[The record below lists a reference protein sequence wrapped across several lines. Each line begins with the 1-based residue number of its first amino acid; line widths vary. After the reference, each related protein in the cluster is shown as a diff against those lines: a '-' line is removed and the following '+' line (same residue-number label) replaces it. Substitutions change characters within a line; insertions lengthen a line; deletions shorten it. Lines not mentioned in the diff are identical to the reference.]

1 VISPIYV
8 IMNVGMKFRE
18 WLFLCEALDPATRA
32 SLEKADT
39 RRFPDR
45 EFLKRAIEDMD
56 AEREVIPAPDA
67 WRRLNALAASQ
78 GMVVGKEE
86 AALKKLSELMPR
98 GTQEVDRFVQMWRS
112 GGITAAELYSLGF
125 FAARGARRNELDALA
140 RDIAALPANW
150 RKRINFSDRP
160 EISTD
165 NGLSKFE
172 DISDFSSA
180 LHSLAVAPLAADKN
194 LEFDPKT
201 DIRPE
206 RRKDLVIEG
215 GGIWVYKGPDPT
227 MCRLYGKGGKSK
239 DSPNESPWCV
249 AQTSNSHYYF
259 QYRIDRGQTFYFIF
273 DTNKDAND
281 PARRV
286 LAGVSDEPED
296 EEWSDMDNNQ
306 KINGHGGVE
315 QYKRYLAGKLG
326 VGVHELGNKMAPVPA
341 TKAEEMLKWY
351 LDAYTDAA

>member
-1 VISPIYV
+1 
-8 IMNVGMKFRE
+8 MNIRINFRE
-18 WLFLCEALDPATRA
+18 WLILCEALDPATKA

-45 EFLKRAIEDMD
+45 EFLKRAIEDMES
-56 AEREVIPAPDA
+56 EREVIPAPDA
-67 WRRLNALAASQ
+67 WKRLNALAASQ
-78 GMVVGKEE
+78 GMVGGKED
-86 AALKKLSELMPR
+86 ATIKKLSAIMPR
-98 GTQEVDRFVQMWRS
+98 GTQEVDRFVQMWRN

-125 FAARGARRNELDALA
+125 FAARGARRNDLDALA

-150 RKRINFSDRP
+150 RKRINFSDGP

-165 NGLSKFE
+165 NGLSKFD
-172 DISDFSSA
+172 DIGDFSSA

-215 GGIWVYKGPDPT
+215 GGIWVYRGPDPT

-286 LAGVSDEPED
+286 LAGVSDD
-296 EEWSDMDNNQ
+296 SYYEEWSDMDNKQ
-306 KINGHGGVE
+306 KINGHGSVGH
-315 QYKRYLAGKLG
+315 YKKYLADKLG
-326 VGVHELGNKMAPVPA
+326 MSVDELDETMYREPV
-341 TKAEEMLKWY
+341 TDAEKRLKSY
-351 LDAYTDAA
+351 LDDYSDEA